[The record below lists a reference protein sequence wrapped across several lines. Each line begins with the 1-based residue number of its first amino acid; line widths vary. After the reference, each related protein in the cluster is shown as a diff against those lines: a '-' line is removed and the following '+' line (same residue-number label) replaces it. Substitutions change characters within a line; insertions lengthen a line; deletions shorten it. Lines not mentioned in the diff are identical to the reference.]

1 MGSEE
6 DKKFVVDLKQPGIGD
21 GVKYD
26 IKIPKEV
33 LEKLWV
39 DEDFPLNYKSIGI
52 KKELALS
59 VAGRLVNYAWCPISY
74 SHPGTPLF
82 PEDGVIDPEHNEIGQ
97 YVVRLWSEG
106 LVQWVDVKVDS
117 YVPIDLGGGL
127 AYEGKPLIYVN
138 PTDDACWMCILE
150 KAFAKF
156 FGNYMQLNGNMVSA
170 GWKIMKSPWDVQD
183 LDVRWGEKEE
193 DAHEKGELKPEEF
206 FKVIQEFDDKK
217 YLMCGGIVA
226 KKNPNLKDFDEEE
239 DEGEIGNGLVT
250 KHAYRVLGCYEGHGF
265 QLVRVRNP
273 WGKKQEYTGDWCDV
287 SDKWKENP
295 EVAKDL
301 DFKPRV
307 DGIFWMTIKDFCYY
321 FTLVQ
326 VLKISQPCSR
336 AADTPY
342 DEERAKKVRAARE
355 KAKRIRQEIY
365 DNGGWYTDEAES
377 WRGGKQPGIRV
388 FEDPELFEMVTKSYM
403 ELWDIPENIAKDFAE
418 HAKTKLP
425 PKMLRFLADRTKEQS
440 KPKSEPEW
448 MKAQRKALPP
458 GEGATGNSGGDESR
472 DDSSPT
478 AAGSGLGAVR
488 ALQKEGHEESSRM
501 MHGLSGL
508 PGMAGMREGLMA
520 PQEDSFSF
528 GPTDEQRAAILAEM
542 EAAHQKTLAEV
553 EAAKKARA
561 ESTNEPSRG
570 PLSDK
575 EKAEILGPLQAPRDG
590 RVQGGVQVELGVR
603 SITFYAYFNFCS
615 EYKLILLAEMG
626 KSTVAAAVFQDL
638 QAVPV
643 PAAFV
648 TFETPGELKLQ
659 MATTFQST
667 TNQLSQDLLGAMER
681 LNRRGF
687 NATVLVI
694 DALDEHFM
702 TDSDTETAKLLA
714 GVSWKLL
721 QRGLDFSVICLVRL
735 LDTERRFE
743 QMNGGHKITGG
754 LAAEACLRVASGTLQ
769 SYANRLHMANDY
781 K

>member
-6 DKKFVVDLKQPGIGD
+6 EKKFVVDLEQPGIGD

-26 IKIPKEV
+26 IKIPKEI

-39 DEDFPLNYKSIGI
+39 DPDFPLNYKSIGI
-52 KKELALS
+52 TKEQALS
-59 VAGRLVNYAWCPISY
+59 VAGRLTNYAWCPISY

-82 PEDGVIDPEHNEIGQ
+82 PEDGVIDPASLMQGALGDCWLISAISTMAEYPESLKKLFLTKEHNEIGQ

-170 GWKIMKSPWDVQD
+170 GWKIMTGASDRDIDCWQLRGNGTFARRKSPYDIQD
-183 LDVRWGEKEE
+183 LDVRWGEKDEE
-193 DAHEKGELKPEEF
+193 DVHEKEELKPEEF
-206 FKVIQEFDDKK
+206 FKVLQEFDDKK
-217 YLMCGGIVA
+217 YLMCSGIVA
-226 KKNPNLKDFDEEE
+226 KKNPNLKDADYDDEEQ
-239 DEGEIGNGLVT
+239 EGEIGNGLVT
-250 KHAYRVLGCYEGHGF
+250 KHAYGVLGCYEGHGF

-273 WGKKQEYTGDWCDV
+273 WGKKQEYTGDWCDA

-295 EVAKDL
+295 EVAKEL

-326 VLKISQPCSR
+326 VLKVSQPGSR

-342 DEERAKKVRAARE
+342 DEERAKKVKAARE

-388 FEDPELFEMVTKSYM
+388 FEDPELFPMVTKSYM
-403 ELWDIPENIAKDFAE
+403 ELWEIPENIAKDFAE

-425 PKMLRFLADRTKEQS
+425 PKMLRFLADRKKAQS

-448 MKAQRKALPP
+448 MKSQCKSLPP
-458 GEGATGNSGGDESR
+458 GEGATGSPGGDEPK

-488 ALQKEGHEESSRM
+488 ALQREAQEESSHM
-501 MHGLSGL
+501 MHGGI
-508 PGMAGMREGLMA
+508 PGMGLAGLRGGMMA
-520 PQEDSFSF
+520 PQQESSLSF

-553 EAAKKARA
+553 EAAKKERA
-561 ESTNEPSRG
+561 EGEPSRG

-575 EKAEILGPLQAPRDG
+575 EKAEILGRDDLT
-590 RVQGGVQVELGVR
+590 QQQKWDLIGV
-603 SITFYAYFNFCS
+603 
-615 EYKLILLAEMG
+615 
-626 KSTVAAAVFQDL
+626 
-638 QAVPV
+638 
-643 PAAFV
+643 
-648 TFETPGELKLQ
+648 
-659 MATTFQST
+659 
-667 TNQLSQDLLGAMER
+667 
-681 LNRRGF
+681 
-687 NATVLVI
+687 
-694 DALDEHFM
+694 
-702 TDSDTETAKLLA
+702 
-714 GVSWKLL
+714 
-721 QRGLDFSVICLVRL
+721 
-735 LDTERRFE
+735 
-743 QMNGGHKITGG
+743 
-754 LAAEACLRVASGTLQ
+754 
-769 SYANRLHMANDY
+769 
-781 K
+781 